1 VSDDTPDRGDPDPF
15 AGLPLF
21 GDIARMLS
29 QQGNATWDAAR
40 QLAVSVASGGE
51 AEPNVDPLERIRLE
65 QLAHIAELHVAD
77 VAGLPTSH
85 GGAGVTI
92 VPVTRGQWAAGTLDA
107 WRPLLERLTGSLT
120 PAPTDADPGSSP
132 DDPMGFL
139 APLLRMV
146 SPMLLGM
153 TAGSMVGHLARRSF
167 GQYDLPIP
175 RSSSDQLMVVPANL
189 DEFATE
195 WSIAADDLRL
205 WVCVQEIAVHTV
217 LRTSHVR
224 DALDTMLAEYA
235 SGFETDPSALEQRLS
250 SFDLSDPST
259 LSMESAFADPEIL
272 LGAIRSGAQR
282 ELLPRLEALVTA
294 IVGWV
299 DHVVDAATT
308 PLLTSSTMISE
319 AVRRRRV
326 ESSDADRFVER
337 LFGLELTQA
346 TYDRGRAFID
356 GIVERAGTDG
366 LVRLWGSARD
376 LPTPAEIDA
385 PGLWLARID
394 LPD

>member
-1 VSDDTPDRGDPDPF
+1 MDDDSPDRREPDPF

-29 QQGNATWDAAR
+29 QQSGATWDAAR
-40 QLAVSVASGGE
+40 QLAVSVATGGST
-51 AEPNVDPLERIRLE
+51 EPNVDPLERIRLE
-65 QLAHIAELHVAD
+65 QLAHVAELHVAD
-77 VAGLPTSH
+77 IAGLPTSH
-85 GGAGVTI
+85 GGAGVRI
-92 VPVTRGQWAAGTLDA
+92 VPVTRGQWAATTLA
-107 WRPLLERLTGSLT
+107 SWRPLLERLTASLT
-120 PAPTDADPGSSP
+120 PPDRPAEP
-132 DDPMGFL
+132 DDPAGFL

-153 TAGSMVGHLARRSF
+153 TAGSMVGHLATRAF

-175 RSSSDQLMVVPANL
+175 RPPDDELIVVPVNL
-189 DEFATE
+189 DTFATE
-195 WSIAADDLRL
+195 WSIATDDLRL
-205 WVCVQEIAVHTV
+205 WVCVQEIAMHTV
-217 LRTSHVR
+217 LRIAHVR
-224 DALDTMLAEYA
+224 TTLDSMLAEYA
-235 SGFETDPSALEQRLS
+235 SGFEADPSALEERLS
-250 SFDLSDPST
+250 SFDLTDPSSM
-259 LSMESAFADPEIL
+259 SMESTFGDPELL
-272 LGAIRSGAQR
+272 LGALRSPAQVA
-282 ELLPRLEALVTA
+282 LLPRLEAVVAA

-299 DHVVDAATT
+299 DHVVDTATT
-308 PLLTSSTMISE
+308 PLLPSATMIGE

-346 TYDRGRAFID
+346 TYDRGRAFVD
-356 GIVERAGTDG
+356 GIVERAGSDG
-366 LVRLWGSARD
+366 LVRLWESART

>member
-1 VSDDTPDRGDPDPF
+1 MSDDLPDRDDTNDPF
-15 AGLPLF
+15 GGMPLF

-40 QLAVSVASGGE
+40 QLALSVATDGSPE
-51 AEPNVDPLERIRLE
+51 SNVDPLERIRLE
-65 QLAHIAELHVAD
+65 QLAHIAELHVASIS
-77 VAGLPTSH
+77 GLPTTFGS
-85 GGAGVTI
+85 ANVSV
-92 VPVTRGQWAAGTLDA
+92 VPVTRGQWAATTIDA
-107 WRPLLERLTGSLT
+107 WKPLLERLSGSLA
-120 PAPTDADPGSSP
+120 PADAPMSA

-153 TAGSMVGHLARRSF
+153 TAGSMVGHLAKRSF

-175 RSSSDQLMVVPANL
+175 RTPSDELMIVPANL
-189 DEFATE
+189 DQFASE
-195 WSIAADDLRL
+195 WSLAADDLRL
-205 WVCVQEIAVHTV
+205 WVCIQEIAMHTV
-217 LRTSHVR
+217 LRIPHVR
-224 DALDTMLAEYA
+224 STLDSMLTEYA
-235 SGFETDPSALEQRLS
+235 AGFEPDPGALEERFS
-250 SFDLSDPST
+250 SFDLSDPSSM
-259 LSMESAFADPEIL
+259 SMESTFADPELL
-272 LGAIRSGAQR
+272 LGAIQSQAQR
-282 ELLPRLEALVTA
+282 ELLPRFEAVVGA

-299 DHVVDAATT
+299 DHVVDTATSS
-308 PLLTSSTMISE
+308 LLSSSTMIAE

-366 LVRLWGSARD
+366 LVRLWESERT
-376 LPTPAEIDA
+376 LPTPAELDA

-394 LPD
+394 LPDLDD

>member
-189 DEFATE
+189 DEFAAE

>member
-29 QQGNATWDAAR
+29 RQGNATWDAAR

>member
-1 VSDDTPDRGDPDPF
+1 MSDETPDRSEPDPF
-15 AGLPLF
+15 AGMPLF
-21 GDIARMLS
+21 GDIARLLS
-29 QQGNATWDAAR
+29 QQANATWDAAR
-40 QLAVSVASGGE
+40 QLAVSVATGGS

-65 QLAHIAELHVAD
+65 RLAHVAELHVAD
-77 VAGLPTSH
+77 ISGLPTSH

-92 VPVTRGQWAAGTLDA
+92 VPVTRGQWATTTLDA
-107 WRPLLERLTGSLT
+107 WRPLLERLTSSLT
-120 PAPTDADPGSSP
+120 PPERPAEP
-132 DDPMGFL
+132 DDPTGFL

-153 TAGSMVGHLARRSF
+153 TAGSMVGHLATRAF

-175 RSSSDQLMVVPANL
+175 RTPNDQLMVVPANL
-189 DEFATE
+189 DTFASE

-217 LRTSHVR
+217 LRIAHVR
-224 DALDTMLAEYA
+224 VALDSMLAEYA
-235 SGFETDPSALEQRLS
+235 SGFEPDPSALEERLS
-250 SFDLSDPST
+250 SFDLSDPSSI
-259 LSMESAFADPEIL
+259 SMESTFGDPELL
-272 LGAIRSGAQR
+272 LGAIRSPAQLV
-282 ELLPRLEALVTA
+282 LLPRLEALVAA

-299 DHVVDAATT
+299 DHVVDTATS
-308 PLLTSSTMISE
+308 PLLTSSTMIAE

-346 TYDRGRAFID
+346 TYDRGRSFIE
-356 GIVERAGTDG
+356 GVAERAGADG
-366 LVRLWGSARD
+366 LVRLWESERT

>member
-1 VSDDTPDRGDPDPF
+1 MSDDTPDRGDPDPF

-40 QLAVSVASGGE
+40 QLAVSVATGGG

-77 VAGLPTSH
+77 VAGFPTSH

-120 PAPTDADPGSSP
+120 TTSDDTEPGTGA

-153 TAGSMVGHLARRSF
+153 TAGSMVGHLSRRSF

-175 RSSSDQLMVVPANL
+175 RSASDQLMVIPANL

-217 LRTSHVR
+217 LRMSHVR
-224 DALDTMLAEYA
+224 DTLDTMLAEYA

-250 SFDLSDPST
+250 SFDLSDPSSM
-259 LSMESAFADPEIL
+259 SMESAFADPEIL

-299 DHVVDAATT
+299 DHVVDTATT

-326 ESSDADRFVER
+326 ESTDADRFVER

-356 GIVERAGTDG
+356 GVVERAGTDG
-366 LVRLWGSARD
+366 LVRLWGSARN

>member
-1 VSDDTPDRGDPDPF
+1 VNDETPDRSEPDPF
-15 AGLPLF
+15 AGMPLF
-21 GDIARMLS
+21 GDIARLLS
-29 QQGNATWDAAR
+29 QQSNATWDAAR
-40 QLAVSVASGGE
+40 QLAVSVATGGS

-65 QLAHIAELHVAD
+65 QLAHVAELHVAD
-77 VAGLPTSH
+77 IAGLPTSH

-92 VPVTRGQWAAGTLDA
+92 VPVTRGQWATTTLEA
-107 WRPLLERLTGSLT
+107 WRPLLERLTSSLT
-120 PAPTDADPGSSP
+120 PPDRAVEP
-132 DDPMGFL
+132 DDPAGFL

-153 TAGSMVGHLARRSF
+153 TAGSMVGHLATRAF

-175 RSSSDQLMVVPANL
+175 RTPDDRLMVVPANL
-189 DEFATE
+189 DTFASE
-195 WSIAADDLRL
+195 WSIATDDLRL